1 MGSIRD
7 IAEVIKRSASVN
19 HPQLVGEYDGTTHVR
34 TYDWSSFFDS
44 HTIQSSLKG
53 ISKMHHFRF
62 VADYPGYVFVKNSSD
77 DAERKIKLLKD
88 LSWKPSRTLDYSV
101 YIDSHDS
108 I

>member
-44 HTIQSSLKG
+44 HTIKTSLKG
-53 ISKMHHFRF
+53 ISKMHHFHF
-62 VADYPGYVFVKNSSD
+62 AADHPGHVFVKNSSD

-88 LSWKPSRTLDYSV
+88 LSWKPIRTLHYSV